1 MRRLWLS
8 VLAFVVFAASCGGGD
23 RPSFDES
30 AAREVDSAEA
40 TDSGDPSGDGV
51 TLRIAVPEGWSMDPA
66 DAGPAS
72 VTNRVVA
79 DLLYEGLV
87 SIDPGGEIQP
97 GLADRWFVDEA
108 RTTWTFVLGAA
119 VVDGDGEFITARDV
133 KLSLERIAARG
144 PADQTAQALTAV
156 SGWHDRMT
164 GAAGGVAGIAAPDAT
179 TLVIRLDHPFEPLL
193 DVLADPAFGVTG
205 VDESGLL
212 RSTGA
217 YRRAEDPTLL
227 TAVDSAAPVATVE
240 LVSHDGGPGAAM
252 AAGAAD
258 WAVLPVEASSA
269 GLEADIIRQPLD
281 VELAVV
287 ARLDDQAARLGVM
300 AALEPLLLA
309 GEVPGL
315 TARAVDAAE
324 SPGSAPAAIRVDVPI
339 GPLEPLG
346 EAIAAQLVA
355 GEVLSVSEPLD
366 AAAFA
371 ARLADGSA
379 HVFPIVIADAARGA
393 TGIVRLASPGGADD
407 VFGPESSTRTELVTA
422 VNAATDPTQRALFV
436 EALERSL
443 IDDGLLLPIGRYEV
457 RLAVG
462 LRLDG
467 LRHRVDGTLDLTDV
481 ELAS

>member
-1 MRRLWLS
+1 MRRVWLS
-8 VLAFVVFAASCGGGD
+8 VLAFVAFATACGGGD

-30 AAREVDSAEA
+30 AAREVDEAE
-40 TDSGDPSGDGV
+40 TSDSGDPAGERV
-51 TLRIAVPEGWSMDPA
+51 TLRIAVPTGWSMDPA

-72 VTNRVVA
+72 VTNRIVA

-87 SIDPGGEIQP
+87 SIDTSGEIQP

-119 VVDGDGEFITARDV
+119 VVDGGGEFITARDV

-144 PADQTAQALTAV
+144 PADQTALALTAI

-193 DVLADPAFGVTG
+193 EVLADPAFGVTG
-205 VDESGLL
+205 VDDSGLL
-212 RSTGA
+212 RTTGG
-217 YRRAEDPTLL
+217 YRRAEDPALL
-227 TAVDSAAPVATVE
+227 IAVDSSASVATVE
-240 LVSHDGGPGAAM
+240 LVSHDGGPAAAM

-258 WAVLPVEASSA
+258 WAVLPIGASSS
-269 GLEADIIRQPLD
+269 GLDADIIRQPLD

-287 ARLDDQAARLGVM
+287 ARLDDREARLGVM
-300 AALEPLLLA
+300 ALLEPLLLA

-315 TARAVDAAE
+315 TARAVVAADA
-324 SPGSAPAAIRVDVPI
+324 PGSTPAAIRVDVPI

-346 EAIAAQLVA
+346 EAIAAQLLA
-355 GEVLSVSEPLD
+355 GDVLSVAEPLD
-366 AAAFA
+366 GATFA
-371 ARLADGSA
+371 TRLADGSA
-379 HVFPIVIADAARGA
+379 HVFPMVIADPARGA

-407 VFGPESSTRTELVTA
+407 VFGPESSTRTELVAA
-422 VNAATDPTQRALFV
+422 VNAEVNPVQRGLFV

-443 IDDGLLLPIGRYEV
+443 IDDGFLLPIGRYEV

-467 LRHRVDGTLDLTDV
+467 LRHRVDGTLDLSNV
-481 ELAS
+481 EVAS